1 MDIGVDVSTQLFPNP
16 LTMLYTLCV
25 TGIMFFFVYKFLFG
39 PAREVIAKRADYVQS
54 KLTDADN
61 TNAEAKKHLENA
73 KAEVEKAQ
81 DLSKEIIERAKEE
94 AVGVKDSIVKDANE
108 KADDIYRKAHERIQK
123 EEVELKRDINR
134 QIVDVALAASEK
146 LITETEIDAQTT
158 RSIEAFVEELN
169 DDESN

>member
-25 TGIMFFFVYKFLFG
+25 TGVLFFFVYKFLFN
-39 PAREVIAKRADYVQS
+39 PAREVIAKRADYVQG
-54 KLTDADN
+54 KLTDADKL
-61 TNAEAKKHLENA
+61 NAEAKMHLEDA

-81 DLSKEIIERAKEE
+81 GLSKDIIERAKEE

-169 DDESN
+169 DESN

>member
-16 LTMLYTLCV
+16 LSMLYTLCV
-25 TGIMFFFVYKFLFG
+25 TGVLFFFVYKFLFG
-39 PAREVIAKRADYVQS
+39 PAREIIAKRADYVQS

-61 TNAEAKKHLENA
+61 TNAEAKKHLESA

-146 LITETEIDAQTT
+146 LITKTELDAQTT